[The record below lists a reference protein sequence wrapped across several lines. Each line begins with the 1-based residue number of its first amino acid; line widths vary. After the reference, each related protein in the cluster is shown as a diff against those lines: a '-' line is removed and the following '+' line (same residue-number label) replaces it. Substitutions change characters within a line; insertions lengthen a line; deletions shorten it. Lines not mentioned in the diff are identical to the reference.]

1 MAFSSAFS
9 RAFVLA
15 LPVYI
20 APMRAQRALYDGAEE
35 SFAGG
40 VLKIGGRVLIGLSG
54 RPYAFASADTAA
66 RWCAAG
72 RRVIEAELA
81 LVGRL
86 GEETRAAWVARKRE
100 KLDARAAAILARV
113 AKQADGAKRE
123 ALIDE
128 AVWCEMKWAAY
139 E

>member
-54 RPYAFASADTAA
+54 RPYAFVSADTAA

-72 RRVIEAELA
+72 R
-81 LVGRL
+81 
-86 GEETRAAWVARKRE
+86 
-100 KLDARAAAILARV
+100 RV